1 MPGDPPYSRLPAV
14 PPLSPSRLIPQ
25 RAKRRLKQLGHTLGH
40 TLRIASSALLIA
52 NVPPPHHSRVVPS
65 AWGTRRD
72 QYHWEHGHR
81 DDIAVFREA
90 AGNLASVLVHRP
102 IAAWADLL
110 PGAMSDVIGNASD
123 LYLADY
129 WTFTLHHLVWSGKL
143 PYAVNARWERGSRI
157 DDEPFH
163 FVSELPTDL
172 AEASREALILFEE
185 VAAREIKDWTS
196 FAEQFTRPLDLRPY
210 GLPIYGDGQWRLPGR
225 RDEPV
230 APAWVAN
237 ATEARTERAPEA
249 HDAAAD
255 SNDATS
261 VKMESVDAPPVEMR
275 AGSSSDDSLDEQPP
289 VLDDQAFTVRH
300 GGRSYRFTAR
310 NKQLFGLLERI
321 SRRPGYRVLYNDLRS
336 IGDVWDGASVEDSTI
351 RGAVARLRKLLT
363 TQRMT
368 SLSSR
373 IITGTYRG
381 DGYVMLR
388 VGDADED
395 A

>member
-1 MPGDPPYSRLPAV
+1 MPGDHPYSRLPAV
-14 PPLSPSRLIPQ
+14 PPLSPLRLIPQ
-25 RAKRRLKQLGHTLGH
+25 RSKRRLKQLGHTLRH
-40 TLRIASSALLIA
+40 TLRLSSSVLLLA
-52 NVPPPHHSRVVPS
+52 HGSSTQHSRLIPS

-72 QYHWEHGHR
+72 EYRWARGHR
-81 DDIAVFREA
+81 DDISLFREA
-90 AGNLASVLVHRP
+90 AGSLASVLVHRP

-110 PGAMSDVIGNASD
+110 PGAMGGVIGNVSD

-129 WTFTLHHLVWSGKL
+129 WTFTLHHLVWMGKL
-143 PYAVNARWERGSRI
+143 PYTVNARWERGSNI
-157 DDEPFH
+157 ESDPFY

-185 VAAREIKDWTS
+185 CAAREIKDAAS
-196 FAEQFTRPLDLRPY
+196 FVEQFTRSLDLRPC
-210 GLPIYGDGQWRLPGR
+210 GLPIYDDGQWRLPGR
-225 RDEPV
+225 RDESI
-230 APAWVAN
+230 APASA
-237 ATEARTERAPEA
+237 AGAIETQTERAPDA

-255 SNDATS
+255 AGSTAS
-261 VKMESVDAPPVEMR
+261 AKLESVDVPVGMQ
-275 AGSSSDDSLDEQPP
+275 ADLPSPDSCDEQPP

-336 IGDVWDGASVEDSTI
+336 IGDVWNGASVEDSTI

-368 SLSSR
+368 GLSSR

-381 DGYVMLR
+381 NGYVMLR
-388 VGDADED
+388 VGEADED
-395 A
+395 D